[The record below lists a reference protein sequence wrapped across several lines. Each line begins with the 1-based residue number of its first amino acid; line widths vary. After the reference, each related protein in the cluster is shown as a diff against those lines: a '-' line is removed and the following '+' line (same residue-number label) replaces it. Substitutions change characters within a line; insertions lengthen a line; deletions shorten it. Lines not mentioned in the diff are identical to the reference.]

1 MAKIFEEAHIVIST
15 SVSATK
21 LSNKLAEH
29 QKFKP
34 FIGILDEAS
43 QATWADTYCF
53 LCHNIQ
59 KIVFV
64 GDDKQLA
71 PTVISQN

>member
-1 MAKIFEEAHIVIST
+1 VIITTT
-15 SVSATK
+15 SALKFDHK
-21 LSNKLAEH
+21 LDED

-34 FIGILDEAS
+34 YVGILDEAS
-43 QATWADTYCF
+43 QASWADTYCF
-53 LCHNIQ
+53 LVRGVQ
-59 KIVFV
+59 KMIFI

>member
-1 MAKIFEEAHIVIST
+1 MY
-15 SVSATK
+15 
-21 LSNKLAEH
+21 N

-43 QATWADTYCF
+43 QASWADTYCY
-53 LCHNIQ
+53 LVKGVQ
-59 KIVFV
+59 KMVFI
-64 GDDKQLA
+64 GDDKQLT